1 MKFLYVAVMGCMV
14 LITGCV
20 QTIKRNELQDNMK
33 PVVYNSTNNA
43 KNLSLC
49 IADNWDKLDAPFTT
63 FKVQLRPAINGYS
76 VWAEQS
82 IGSSFNTFSIKD
94 SVAYL
99 ADIDD
104 TKDGSITRYYATG
117 TYKEEWASAL
127 VKCLGDAS
135 AKTFTAPVNVTP
147 DNQSSN
153 STSQKL
159 RELQVLKKDGLI
171 TDDEFQNKKKQLL
184 EKL

>member
-1 MKFLYVAVMGCMV
+1 MKLFYSAICVIIL
-14 LITGCV
+14 TGCV
-20 QTIKRNELQDNMK
+20 QTIKRNELQANMK
-33 PVVYNSTNNA
+33 PVLYNSSNNA

-49 IADNWDKLDAPFTT
+49 IAGSWDKLEAPFTT
-63 FKVQLRPAINGYS
+63 FRVQLQPAINGYS

-82 IGSSFNTFSIKD
+82 IGSSLNTFSIKD

-104 TKDGSITRYYATG
+104 TKDGSTTRYYATG
-117 TYKEEWASAL
+117 TYKEEWTSAL
-127 VKCLGDAS
+127 VRCLNELPT
-135 AKTFTAPVNVTP
+135 KTFTAPVNVPT

-153 STSQKL
+153 TTSQKL
-159 RELQVLKKDGLI
+159 RQLQELKKDGLI
-171 TDDEFQNKKKQLL
+171 TEDEFQNKKKQLL

>member
-1 MKFLYVAVMGCMV
+1 MKLISSAICIV

-33 PVVYNSTNNA
+33 PVVYNSTKDA
-43 KNLSLC
+43 KKLALC
-49 IADNWDKLDAPFTT
+49 IADNWDKLEAPFTT
-63 FKVQLRPAINGYS
+63 FKVQLRPTINGYS
-76 VWAEQS
+76 VWAEQT
-82 IGSSFNTFSIKD
+82 IGSNLNTFSIKD

-117 TYKEEWASAL
+117 TYKEEWVSAL
-127 VKCLGDAS
+127 DKCLGDTS
-135 AKTFTAPVNVTP
+135 TKPFIAPVTVTP
-147 DNQSSN
+147 ENQSSS

-159 RELQVLKKDGLI
+159 RELQGLKKEGLI
-171 TDDEFQNKKKQLL
+171 TEDEFQNKKKQLL